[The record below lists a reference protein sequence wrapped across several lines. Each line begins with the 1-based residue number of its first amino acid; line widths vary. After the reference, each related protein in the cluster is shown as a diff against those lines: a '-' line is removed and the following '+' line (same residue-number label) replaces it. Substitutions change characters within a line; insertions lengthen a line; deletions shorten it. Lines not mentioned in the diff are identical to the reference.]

1 MKQMK
6 KTYQQPVTRELLIKA
21 VPLLAGSYLQEGET
35 ENGGGID
42 PDTEVDTDL
51 SRRYNVW
58 DEDGEDCEEDCD

>member
-1 MKQMK
+1 MK

-42 PDTEVDTDL
+42 PDTEVDIGL
-51 SRRYNVW
+51 SRFNNVW
-58 DEDGEDCEEDCD
+58 DEDW

>member
-6 KTYQQPVTRELLIKA
+6 KTYQQPVTREPLIEA

-42 PDTEVDTDL
+42 LDTEVDIGL
-51 SRRYNVW
+51 SRFNNVW
-58 DEDGEDCEEDCD
+58 DEDW

>member
-6 KTYQQPVTRELLIKA
+6 KTYQQPVTRELLIEA

-42 PDTEVDTDL
+42 LDTEVDIGL
-51 SRRYNVW
+51 SRFNNVW
-58 DEDGEDCEEDCD
+58 DEDW

>member
-6 KTYQQPVTRELLIKA
+6 KTYQQPVTMELLTEA

-42 PDTEVDTDL
+42 PDTEVDIGL
-51 SRRYNVW
+51 SRFNNVW
-58 DEDGEDCEEDCD
+58 DEDW

>member
-42 PDTEVDTDL
+42 LDTEVDIGL
-51 SRRYNVW
+51 SRFNNVW
-58 DEDGEDCEEDCD
+58 DEDW